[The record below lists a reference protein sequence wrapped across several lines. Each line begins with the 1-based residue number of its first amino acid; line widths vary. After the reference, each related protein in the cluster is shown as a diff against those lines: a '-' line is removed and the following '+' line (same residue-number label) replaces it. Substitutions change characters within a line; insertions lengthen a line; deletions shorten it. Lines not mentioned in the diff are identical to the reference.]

1 MVVIMTKNYK
11 KVINYIKIIGLVAI
25 PLTLFFLS
33 PSFLDNKQSICLS
46 VFFFDQECYGCG
58 MGRALFKIMHF
69 EFEEAYYYNALSF
82 IVFPLLVFVW
92 AKELFK
98 NIKDLKMK

>member
-1 MVVIMTKNYK
+1 MVIMTKSFKNLVKNYL
-11 KVINYIKIIGLVAI
+11 ILIGLVAI

-33 PSFLDNKQSICLS
+33 PSLLDNNKSVCLS
-46 VFFFDQECYGCG
+46 VVFFDQECYGCG

-92 AKELFK
+92 ATELFK
-98 NIKDLKMK
+98 NIKELKKK